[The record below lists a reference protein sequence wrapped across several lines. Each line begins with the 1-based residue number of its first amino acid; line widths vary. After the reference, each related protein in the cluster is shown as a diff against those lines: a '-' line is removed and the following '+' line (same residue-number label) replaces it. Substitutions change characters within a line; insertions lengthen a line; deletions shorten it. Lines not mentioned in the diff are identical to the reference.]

1 MFLEVSG
8 QNDFFPLNL
17 WKKNLN
23 RTASLRPPLSNL
35 QLEIL
40 DTFSRQVS
48 TEDLFAIRKILAD
61 YFAQKVMAEA
71 DKLWDERGY
80 TQDTMN
86 QWLESHW

>member
-1 MFLEVSG
+1 MA
-8 QNDFFPLNL
+8 
-17 WKKNLN
+17 
-23 RTASLRPPLSNL
+23 ASLRLPLSNL

-61 YFAQKVMAEA
+61 YFAQKVMDEA

-86 QWLESHW
+86 QWLGSHA